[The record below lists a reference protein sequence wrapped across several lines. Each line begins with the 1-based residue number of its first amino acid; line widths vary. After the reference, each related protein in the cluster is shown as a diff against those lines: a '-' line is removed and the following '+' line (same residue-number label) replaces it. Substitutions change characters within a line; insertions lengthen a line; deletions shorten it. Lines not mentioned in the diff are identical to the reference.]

1 MPVITI
7 RIGKGRPIETKRA
20 AARAITDAVVSTL
33 GVRREWVTILF
44 DEYDRENWATG
55 GELHADKFGP
65 GFGTAGTETGASGR
79 GSHEQ

>member
-7 RIGKGRPIETKRA
+7 RIGKGRPVETKRV

-33 GVRREWVTILF
+33 GVQREWVTILF

-55 GELHADKFGP
+55 GELHIDKFGA
-65 GFGTAGTETGASGR
+65 GFGTAETAVNTFDR
-79 GSHEQ
+79 GSHDR

>member
-1 MPVITI
+1 MPVITV

-20 AARAITDAVVSTL
+20 AVQAITDAVVSAL

-55 GELHADKFGP
+55 GELHVDKFGP
-65 GFGTAGTETGASGR
+65 GFGAAGTATDASDGGA
-79 GSHEQ
+79 HEQ